1 MKNEYDQIKGM
12 LNKIRSLEKKSNI
25 NLREQVEQQP
35 INNTSSNENNNSTD
49 INVINNVELEIHSED
64 SMDLK
69 LSDDEKNKISQLIDE
84 FRQEISEIAELNKID
99 LYDNSCKLNG
109 TITNLSINFVFSAG
123 DDEGLYLNNTNM
135 LKIDQTSLDIINK
148 MKIFQDKYKTVVNE
162 LIINRKQN

>member
-12 LNKIRSLEKKSNI
+12 INKIRSLEKKSNI

-135 LKIDQTSLDIINK
+135 LKIDQTTLDIINK